1 MKKIF
6 LALIALVLI
15 GACKKD
21 VTTVNVD
28 PKRPLNVSS
37 ASLFTNAQRRFVNTV
52 SSSNVNLNIFR
63 LIEQQ
68 WQETTY
74 IDESQYDLQ
83 TRTIPDNLWNAFYR
97 DVLKNFSESKKVAVT
112 EGKSAVDLKNQLA
125 ITDIMEV
132 YSWYYLLTT
141 FGDVPYLEALNI
153 DNAFP
158 KYDDGLTSFKDLLR
172 RLDGDI
178 IALDPASTSL
188 GSADAIYDGDALS
201 WKKLANSLK
210 LKIALTIADADNAA
224 AKAAVESAVASGVFT
239 YATGSANADNAR
251 YPYTTI
257 TPNTNPIWVDL
268 VQSGRLDFVANNT
281 LTTQMNSLADP
292 RRPFFFTLDGD
303 GTYSGGNP
311 GESSPYANFSAPA
324 VTITKPDYPGSL
336 IDVAEIQFLLAEAVE
351 RGYSVS
357 GSAAMYYTN
366 GVTASV
372 LDWGGTQAS
381 AIVYLAQ
388 PSVAYTTATGT
399 WKQKIGTQ
407 KWIALYNRGI
417 DAWIETRRLDFPKLE
432 KATDALTDF
441 PVRFTYPVKEQNV
454 NNINR
459 TAAAAKIGGDNVTTK
474 LFWDKF

>member
-1 MKKIF
+1 MKKIL
-6 LALIALVLI
+6 LALIAVLLV

-21 VTTVNVD
+21 VTSVNID

-37 ASLFTNAQRRFVNTV
+37 ASLFTNAQRSFVNTIT
-52 SSSNVNLNIFR
+52 SSNVNLNIFR
-63 LIEQQ
+63 LIEQH

-97 DVLKNFSESKKVAVT
+97 DVLKNFKESRSIAAT

-125 ITDIMEV
+125 ITDVMEV
-132 YSWYYLLTT
+132 YTWYYLLTT
-141 FGDVPYLEALNI
+141 YGDVPYTEALNI

-158 KYDDGLTSFKDLLR
+158 KYDDGLTAFKELLK
-172 RLDGDI
+172 RLDVDI
-178 IALDPASTSL
+178 AAFDPSSTSL
-188 GSADAIYDGDALS
+188 GAADAIYAGNPQN

-210 LKIALTIADADNAA
+210 LKIALTIADADNLT
-224 AKAAVESAVASGVFT
+224 AKAAVESAVTSGVFV
-239 YATGSANADNAR
+239 YNAGSPNADNAR
-251 YPYTTI
+251 YPFTTI

-281 LTTQMNSLADP
+281 ITTQMNTLNDP
-292 RRPFFFTLDGD
+292 RRPFYFTLDAD
-303 GTYSGGNP
+303 GLYSGGNP

-324 VTITKPDYPGSL
+324 VNITKADFPGSL
-336 IDVAEIQFLLAEAVE
+336 IDNAEVQFLLAEAAE
-351 RGYSVS
+351 RGYTVGGTAGTFYSN
-357 GSAAMYYTN
+357 AI
-366 GVTASV
+366 TASI
-372 LDWGGTQAS
+372 LDWGGNLAS
-381 AIVYLAQ
+381 ATSYLAQ
-388 PSVAYTTATGT
+388 PTVAYATATGT

-407 KWIALYNRGI
+407 KWLALYNRGL
-417 DAWIETRRLDFPKLE
+417 DAWVENRRLDFPQLT

-454 NNINR
+454 NDVNR
-459 TAAAAKIGGDNVTTK
+459 ASAAAKIGGDKVTTK

>member
-1 MKKIF
+1 MKKIL
-6 LALIALVLI
+6 LALIAVLFI

-52 SSSNVNLNIFR
+52 TSSNVNLNIFR

-97 DVLKNFSESKKVAVT
+97 DVLKNFKESRTIAAT

-132 YSWYYLLTT
+132 YSWYYILTT
-141 FGDVPYLEALNI
+141 FGDIPYSEALNI

-158 KYDDGLTSFKDLLR
+158 KYDDGLTAFKDLLK
-172 RLDGDI
+172 RLDADI
-178 IALDPASTSL
+178 AALNPASASL
-188 GSADAIYDGDALS
+188 GSADAIYNGDPQS
-201 WKKLANSLK
+201 WKKFANSLK
-210 LKIALTIADADNAA
+210 LKVAITIADADNAT
-224 AKAAVESAVASGVFT
+224 AKTAVEAAVASGVFA
-239 YATGSANADNAR
+239 YSVGGANVDNAR

-281 LTTQMNSLADP
+281 ITTQMNTLNDP
-292 RRPFFFTLDGD
+292 RRPFFFTLDAD
-303 GTYSGGNP
+303 GVYSGGNP

-324 VTITKPDYPGSL
+324 VPITKPDFPGSL
-336 IDVAEIQFLLAEAVE
+336 IDVAEVQFLLAEAAE
-351 RGYSVS
+351 RGYSV
-357 GSAAMYYTN
+357 GGTAGVFYTN
-366 GVTASV
+366 AVTASI
-372 LDWGGTQAS
+372 LDWGGTLAS
-381 AIVYLAQ
+381 ATIYLAQ
-388 PSVAYTTATGT
+388 PSVAYATATGT

-407 KWIALYNRGI
+407 KWLALYNRGL
-417 DAWIETRRLDFPKLE
+417 DAWVENRRLDYPQLPE
-432 KATDALTDF
+432 AADAQTDF
-441 PVRFTYPVKEQNV
+441 PVRFTYPIKEQNV
-454 NNINR
+454 NNVNR
-459 TAAAAKIGGDNVTTK
+459 AAAATKIGGDNVNTK
-474 LFWDKF
+474 

>member
-1 MKKIF
+1 MKKIL
-6 LALIALVLI
+6 LALIPVLLF

-21 VTTVNVD
+21 VTSVNTD

-37 ASLFTNAQRRFVNTV
+37 ASLFTNAQRRFVSTV
-52 SSSNVNLNIFR
+52 TSSNVNLNIFR

-97 DVLKNFSESKKVAVT
+97 DVLKNFSESRAIAAT

-132 YSWYYLLTT
+132 YTWYYILTT
-141 FGDVPYLEALNI
+141 YGDVPYSEALNI
-153 DNAFP
+153 NNAFP
-158 KYDDGLTSFKDLLR
+158 KYDDGLTAFKDLLK
-172 RLDGDI
+172 RLDADI
-178 IALDPASTSL
+178 AGLDPSSTSL
-188 GSADAIYDGDALS
+188 GSADAIYSGNAQN

-210 LKIALTIADADNAA
+210 LKIALTIADADNTTAKTAA
-224 AKAAVESAVASGVFT
+224 ESAVASGVFT
-239 YATGSANADNAR
+239 YSVSNPNTDNAK
-251 YPYTTI
+251 YPFTTI

-268 VQSGRLDFVANNT
+268 VQSGRLDFVANNSI
-281 LTTQMNSLADP
+281 TTRMNTLADP

-303 GTYSGGNP
+303 GLYSGGNP

-324 VTITKPDYPGSL
+324 VKITNADFPGAL
-336 IDVAEIQFLLAEAVE
+336 IDVAEVQFLLAEATE
-351 RGYSVS
+351 RGYSV
-357 GSAAMYYTN
+357 GGTAATFYTN
-366 GVTASV
+366 AITASI
-372 LDWGGTQAS
+372 LDWGGSLAS
-381 AIVYLAQ
+381 ATTYLAQ
-388 PSVAYTTATGT
+388 PAVAYVTAAGT

-407 KWIALYNRGI
+407 KWLALYNRGL
-417 DAWIETRRLDFPKLE
+417 DAWVENRRLDFPQLP
-432 KATDALTDF
+432 KATDARTDF

-454 NNINR
+454 NNVNR
-459 TAAAAKIGGDNVTTK
+459 AAAAAKIGGDNVTTK

>member
-6 LALIALVLI
+6 LAFVAVLLI

-21 VTTVNVD
+21 VTSVNID
-28 PKRPLNVSS
+28 PKRPLTVSS
-37 ASLFTNAQRRFVNTV
+37 ASLFTNAQRRLVNTV
-52 SSSNVNLNIFR
+52 TSSNVNLNIFR

-97 DVLKNFSESKKVAVT
+97 DVLKNFSESRTVAAT

-132 YSWYYLLTT
+132 YTWYYLLTT
-141 FGDVPYLEALNI
+141 FGDVPYTDALKI
-153 DNAFP
+153 DNTFP

-178 IALDPASTSL
+178 TALDMSSTSL
-188 GSADAIYDGDALS
+188 GAADAIYAGNAQN
-201 WKKLANSLK
+201 WKKMANSLK
-210 LKIALTIADADNAA
+210 LKIALTIADADNVT
-224 AKAAVESAVASGVFT
+224 AKAAAESAVASGVFT
-239 YATGSANADNAR
+239 FTTGNTDNAR

-281 LTTQMNSLADP
+281 LTTEMNNLADP
-292 RRPFFFTLDGD
+292 RRPFFFTLDANGV
-303 GTYSGGNP
+303 YSGGNP

-324 VTITKPDYPGSL
+324 VNITKPDFPGAL
-336 IDVAEIQFLLAEAVE
+336 IDVAEVQFLLAEAVE

-357 GSAAMYYTN
+357 GTAATFYAN
-366 GVTASV
+366 AVTASI

-381 AIVYLAQ
+381 AATYLAQ
-388 PSVAYTTATGT
+388 PAVAYATATGT

-417 DAWIETRRLDFPKLE
+417 DAWVEQRRLDFPQLE
-432 KATDALTDF
+432 PATDALTDF

-454 NNINR
+454 NDINR
-459 TAAAAKIGGDNVTTK
+459 AAAAAKIGGDNVTTK

>member
-6 LALIALVLI
+6 LAFAALLLI

-21 VTTVNVD
+21 VTDVNVD
-28 PKRPLNVSS
+28 PKRPLTVSS
-37 ASLFTNAQRRFVNTV
+37 VSLFTNAQRRLVNTV
-52 SSSNVNLNIFR
+52 TSSNVNLNIFR

-97 DVLKNFSESKKVAVT
+97 DVLKNFSESRTVAAT

-141 FGDVPYLEALNI
+141 FGDVPYTDALKI
-153 DNAFP
+153 DNTFP
-158 KYDDGLTSFKDLLR
+158 KYDDGLTSFKDLLK

-178 IALDPASTSL
+178 SSLDPSSTSL
-188 GSADAIYDGDALS
+188 GAADAIYAGDAQK

-210 LKIALTIADADNAA
+210 LKIALTIADADNAT
-224 AKAAVESAVASGVFT
+224 AKAAVESAVTSGVFT
-239 YATGSANADNAR
+239 FANGNADNAR

-257 TPNTNPIWVDL
+257 TPNTNPVWVDL

-281 LTTQMNSLADP
+281 LTTQMNSLVDP
-292 RRPFFFTLDGD
+292 RRPFFFTLDANGV
-303 GTYSGGNP
+303 YSGGNP

-324 VTITKPDYPGSL
+324 VNITKPDFPGAL
-336 IDVAEIQFLLAEAVE
+336 IDVAEVQFLLAEAIE
-351 RGYSVS
+351 RGYNV
-357 GSAAMYYTN
+357 GGTAATFYTN
-366 GVTASV
+366 GVTASI
-372 LDWGGTQAS
+372 LDWGGTLAS
-381 AIVYLAQ
+381 ANDYLAQ
-388 PSVAYTTATGT
+388 PGVAYATATGT

-407 KWIALYNRGI
+407 KWLALYNKGI
-417 DAWIETRRLDFPKLE
+417 DAWIEQRRLDYPQLE
-432 KATDALTDF
+432 KAADALTDF

-459 TAAAAKIGGDNVTTK
+459 AAAAAKIGGDAVTTK

>member
-1 MKKIF
+1 MKKIL
-6 LALIALVLI
+6 LALIPVLLL

-21 VTTVNVD
+21 VTSVNID

-52 SSSNVNLNIFR
+52 TSSNVNLNIFR

-97 DVLKNFSESKKVAVT
+97 DVLKNFSESRAIAAT

-132 YSWYYLLTT
+132 YTWYYVLTT
-141 FGDVPYLEALNI
+141 YGDIPYSEALNI
-153 DNAFP
+153 NNAFP
-158 KYDDGLTSFKDLLR
+158 KYDDALTSFKDLLK
-172 RLDGDI
+172 RLDTDVA
-178 IALDPASTSL
+178 ALNPSSASL
-188 GSADAIYDGDALS
+188 GSADAIYAGNAQS

-210 LKIALTIADADNAA
+210 LKIALTIADADNAT
-224 AKAAVESAVASGVFT
+224 AKAAAESAVTSGVFT
-239 YATGSANADNAR
+239 YSVSSANSDNAK
-251 YPYTTI
+251 YPFTTI

-281 LTTQMNSLADP
+281 ITTQMNTLSDP
-292 RRPFFFTLDGD
+292 RRPFFFTLDANGV
-303 GTYSGGNP
+303 YSGGNP

-324 VTITKPDYPGSL
+324 VSITKPDFPGAL
-336 IDVAEIQFLLAEAVE
+336 IDVAEVQFLLAEATE
-351 RGYSVS
+351 RGYSV
-357 GSAAMYYTN
+357 GGTAAVFYSN
-366 GVTASV
+366 AITASI
-372 LDWGGTQAS
+372 LDWGGTLAS
-381 AIVYLAQ
+381 ATTYLAQ
-388 PSVAYTTATGT
+388 PTVAYTTATGT

-407 KWIALYNRGI
+407 KWLALYNRGL
-417 DAWIETRRLDFPKLE
+417 DAWVENRRLDFPKLPD
-432 KATDALTDF
+432 ATDALTAF

-459 TAAAAKIGGDNVTTK
+459 AAAATKIGGDNVTTK

>member
-1 MKKIF
+1 MKKIL
-6 LALIALVLI
+6 LALIAVLFI

-37 ASLFTNAQRRFVNTV
+37 ASLFTNAQRRLVNTV
-52 SSSNVNLNIFR
+52 TSSNVNLNIFR

-97 DVLKNFSESKKVAVT
+97 DVLKNFKESRTIAAT

-132 YSWYYLLTT
+132 YSWYYILTT
-141 FGDVPYLEALNI
+141 FGDVPYSEALNI

-158 KYDDGLTSFKDLLR
+158 KYDDGLTAFKDLLK
-172 RLDGDI
+172 RLDADI
-178 IALDPASTSL
+178 AALNPASASL
-188 GSADAIYDGDALS
+188 GSADAIYDGDPQS

-210 LKIALTIADADNAA
+210 LKVALTIADADNATAKTA
-224 AKAAVESAVASGVFT
+224 AEAAVASGVFA
-239 YATGSANADNAR
+239 YSVGGANVDNAK

-281 LTTQMNSLADP
+281 ITTQMNTLNDP
-292 RRPFFFTLDGD
+292 RRPFFFTLDAD
-303 GTYSGGNP
+303 GVYSGGNP

-324 VTITKPDYPGSL
+324 VPITKPDFPGSL
-336 IDVAEIQFLLAEAVE
+336 IDVAEVQFLLAEAAE
-351 RGYSVS
+351 RGYSVGGTAGVFYS
-357 GSAAMYYTN
+357 NA
-366 GVTASV
+366 VTASI
-372 LDWGGTQAS
+372 LDWGGTLAS
-381 AIVYLAQ
+381 ATIYLAQ
-388 PSVAYTTATGT
+388 PSVAYATATGT
-399 WKQKIGTQ
+399 WRKKIGTQ
-407 KWIALYNRGI
+407 KWLALYNRGL
-417 DAWIETRRLDFPKLE
+417 DAWIENRRLDYPQLPE
-432 KATDALTDF
+432 AADAQTDF

-454 NNINR
+454 NNVNR
-459 TAAAAKIGGDNVTTK
+459 AAAATKIGGDNVTTK

>member
-1 MKKIF
+1 MKKIL
-6 LALIALVLI
+6 LALIAVLFI

-28 PKRPLNVSS
+28 PKRPLSVSS

-52 SSSNVNLNIFR
+52 TSSNVNLNIFR

-97 DVLKNFSESKKVAVT
+97 DVLKNFKESRTIAAT

-132 YSWYYLLTT
+132 YSWYYILTT
-141 FGDVPYLEALNI
+141 FGDIPYSEALNI

-158 KYDDGLTSFKDLLR
+158 KYDDGLTAFKDLLK
-172 RLDGDI
+172 RLDADI
-178 IALDPASTSL
+178 AALNPASASL
-188 GSADAIYDGDALS
+188 GSADAIYNGDPQS
-201 WKKLANSLK
+201 WKKFANSLK
-210 LKIALTIADADNAA
+210 LKVAITIADADNAS
-224 AKAAVESAVASGVFT
+224 AKTAVETAVASGVFA
-239 YATGSANADNAR
+239 YSVGGANVDNAR

-281 LTTQMNSLADP
+281 ITTQMNTLNDP
-292 RRPFFFTLDGD
+292 RRPFFFTLDAD
-303 GTYSGGNP
+303 GVYSGGNP

-324 VTITKPDYPGSL
+324 VPITKPDFPGSL
-336 IDVAEIQFLLAEAVE
+336 IDVAEVQFLLAEAAE
-351 RGYSVS
+351 RGYSV
-357 GSAAMYYTN
+357 GGTAGVFYTN
-366 GVTASV
+366 AVTASI
-372 LDWGGTQAS
+372 LDWGGTLAS
-381 AIVYLAQ
+381 ATIYLAQ
-388 PSVAYTTATGT
+388 PSVAYATATGT

-407 KWIALYNRGI
+407 KWLALYNRGL
-417 DAWIETRRLDFPKLE
+417 DAWVENRRLDYPQLPE
-432 KATDALTDF
+432 AADAQTDF

-454 NNINR
+454 NNVNR
-459 TAAAAKIGGDNVTTK
+459 AAAATKIGGDNVTTK